1 MVSISRCPLSLSLS
15 CPFSG
20 CSDLFLGNS
29 NPIQA
34 SNRQTSASE
43 TLPMIKTRIGGQINS
58 GRIHAASLRHGVLI
72 KINTDWA
79 ALRKQSGAKHSVTR
93 VQRPLVHSA
102 AAEVPYEWGMR
113 RSDG

>member
-1 MVSISRCPLSLSLS
+1 MSITLVAKVGEWCQSPGVHFLSLS

-29 NPIQA
+29 NPIQ
-34 SNRQTSASE
+34 
-43 TLPMIKTRIGGQINS
+43 GGQINS

-102 AAEVPYEWGMR
+102 TAEVPYEWGMR

>member
-1 MVSISRCPLSLSLS
+1 MTVVLSSSVKPSNVSFR
-15 CPFSG
+15 
-20 CSDLFLGNS
+20 NTS
-29 NPIQA
+29 NDKD
-34 SNRQTSASE
+34 SNRWTNQE
-43 TLPMIKTRIGGQINS
+43 RKNS
-58 GRIHAASLRHGVLI
+58 CCEPATWRVLI